1 MILKAIT
8 GRVKI
13 GNVARRV
20 GGQVSIPVT
29 TLLKFDEAGDED
41 TDQLLALSGEKAT
54 ITLVPDRAGKDHAE
68 QLKGKPGGTSS
79 QQLRYVIE
87 AWAAKKGITDY
98 DEVTTFYRE
107 TMERIIQGVVSK
119 YNS

>member
-1 MILKAIT
+1 MILKSIT

-13 GNVARRV
+13 GNVVRRV

-68 QLKGKPGGTSS
+68 QIKGKPGGTSS
-79 QQLRYVIE
+79 QQLRYVLE
-87 AWAAKKGITDY
+87 ALAVQEGCSGEDEIQQFYTEHMDKLIQFTAKKLN
-98 DEVTTFYRE
+98 
-107 TMERIIQGVVSK
+107 Q
-119 YNS
+119 